1 MDNLIVIAVSIS
13 ALVLAFVEL
22 FKITF
27 NINKRFIP
35 ITAVVVGAIFG
46 AFAYFLDFTLAER
59 IWIGIIAGLMASG
72 LFDNGKNA
80 KEVIKND

>member
-1 MDNLIVIAVSIS
+1 MDNLIVIAISIS

-35 ITAVVVGAIFG
+35 LTAVIVGAIFG
-46 AFAYFLDFTLAER
+46 ALAYFLDVVLADR
-59 IWIGIIAGLMASG
+59 IWIGVIAGLMASG
-72 LFDNGKNA
+72 LFDNGKSA